1 MLKSKLSLKKK
12 KQVEEEVEIPIDESL
27 LPINMKADIWDIIS
41 PEGIGIHKVSDDYGV
56 MKQSLGSKTYFRPF
70 YVTREGYPRKM
81 QTNWLYA
88 LTSSG
93 EIDLMIHVNKVQ
105 KNDAIRMLQKQNTII
120 KANLAFQTKRG
131 NQDSILDNRTKIA
144 DTELLMEEIQFSD
157 NDAFHVS
164 VNGCIYADSPRELDK
179 YSEYIED
186 EMSSKFFSLASTWG
200 RVKKGL
206 RSISP
211 LASNE
216 ISDAT
221 RNLDRRALTTF
232 SPYISGSGKFNGGIP
247 IGKNRITGQKEFY
260 NAFGTP
266 ESRPENYNM
275 AIFGISGSGKSLA
288 LKLLLAR
295 ETTGSAVY
303 SRLIDVEGEFS
314 RITKRLGGVVVN
326 LSEESTMRINPLAI
340 NVTNLPIEDNQLDEE
355 LALLENSDQREVVV
369 KNGKQYISFVPIR
382 EKINEVIE
390 FFDIICRGKNQEGEG
405 LTVHERNYIEEALKF
420 IYEDFG
426 YSTHPSSLYEEG
438 TKEIDGVIT
447 QSRVRKPEPTL
458 SDIFKYL
465 VDHYGNESKC
475 ERLLAAI
482 RPFLRDGSKP
492 IFDGQTNLGEKDVDL
507 HSTRLVSF
515 NISQMEE
522 GFLRPIAYH
531 VILNYVWEYFVKN
544 VDNENKKK
552 IVYADE
558 FWTLVDNEQTVS
570 FAEKMAR
577 RSRKRNAGLRI
588 ASQDVQRILD
598 NKKARAVIQN
608 AHSILFLQQNR
619 IDLALIKENFDLSQG
634 ELDTLFQNPDKGEG
648 ILRTGRSSVWLQT
661 DPSKDELIFIESN
674 NAHLDEHMKRQ
685 KFSTDR
691 FYS

>member
-1 MLKSKLSLKKK
+1 
-12 KQVEEEVEIPIDESL
+12 
-27 LPINMKADIWDIIS
+27 
-41 PEGIGIHKVSDDYGV
+41 
-56 MKQSLGSKTYFRPF
+56 
-70 YVTREGYPRKM
+70 
-81 QTNWLYA
+81 
-88 LTSSG
+88 
-93 EIDLMIHVNKVQ
+93 KVQ

-120 KANLAFQTKRG
+120 KSNLAFQMKRG

-326 LSEESTMRINPLAI
+326 L
-340 NVTNLPIEDNQLDEE
+340 
-355 LALLENSDQREVVV
+355 
-369 KNGKQYISFVPIR
+369 
-382 EKINEVIE
+382 
-390 FFDIICRGKNQEGEG
+390 
-405 LTVHERNYIEEALKF
+405 
-420 IYEDFG
+420 
-426 YSTHPSSLYEEG
+426 
-438 TKEIDGVIT
+438 
-447 QSRVRKPEPTL
+447 
-458 SDIFKYL
+458 
-465 VDHYGNESKC
+465 
-475 ERLLAAI
+475 
-482 RPFLRDGSKP
+482 
-492 IFDGQTNLGEKDVDL
+492 
-507 HSTRLVSF
+507 
-515 NISQMEE
+515 
-522 GFLRPIAYH
+522 
-531 VILNYVWEYFVKN
+531 
-544 VDNENKKK
+544 
-552 IVYADE
+552 
-558 FWTLVDNEQTVS
+558 
-570 FAEKMAR
+570 
-577 RSRKRNAGLRI
+577 
-588 ASQDVQRILD
+588 
-598 NKKARAVIQN
+598 
-608 AHSILFLQQNR
+608 
-619 IDLALIKENFDLSQG
+619 
-634 ELDTLFQNPDKGEG
+634 
-648 ILRTGRSSVWLQT
+648 
-661 DPSKDELIFIESN
+661 
-674 NAHLDEHMKRQ
+674 
-685 KFSTDR
+685 
-691 FYS
+691 

>member
-12 KQVEEEVEIPIDESL
+12 KQVDEEVEVPIDESL

-93 EIDLMIHVNKVQ
+93 EIDIMIHVNKVQ

-120 KANLAFQTKRG
+120 KSNLAFQMKRG

-390 FFDIICRGKNQEGEG
+390 FFDIICRGKNQEGQG
-405 LTVHERNYIEEALKF
+405 LTVHERNYIEEALKY
-420 IYEDFG
+420 IYDEFG

-465 VDHYGNESKC
+465 VDHYGDEAKC

-492 IFDGQTNLGEKDVDL
+492 IFDGQTNLGEKDIDL

-648 ILRTGRSSVWLQT
+648 ILRTGRSSVWIQT

-685 KFSTDR
+685 KFSNDR